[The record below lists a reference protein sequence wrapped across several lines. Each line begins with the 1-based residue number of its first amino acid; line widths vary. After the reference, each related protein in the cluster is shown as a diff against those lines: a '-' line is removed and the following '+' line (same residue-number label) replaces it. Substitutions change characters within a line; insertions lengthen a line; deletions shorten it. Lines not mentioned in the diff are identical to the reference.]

1 MIIAEV
7 NGYQIT
13 EDNYRFELARVMK
26 QMQLQDANQDCRE
39 RAVEHLIDGV
49 LLLNRAREAKIE
61 ISADEIQEKVLD
73 LMMDYETEDDFNTML
88 DETGLDQDTM
98 RERLRDRL
106 MVSRYVKSNICVC
119 VEDVPEEKLR
129 DFYEKN
135 KNQFKTREVVR
146 ASHVLIKDANDVAVQ
161 VYKEIMDEIESP
173 EDFGAIAKILSDCPS
188 FRQSGDLGYFPRGVM
203 VKEIEDAAFSMK
215 VGEISDPI
223 KTQFGTHILMLTDYK
238 ESHIADF
245 EDIKGA
251 LKQRLVQIES
261 ELQLIRHIKQLRAE
275 ADIRIYDENL

>member
-13 EDNYRFELARVMK
+13 DESYRFELVRVMK
-26 QMQLQDANQDCRE
+26 QMQLADANMECRE
-39 RAVEHLIDGV
+39 RAIEHLIDGV
-49 LLLNRAREAKIE
+49 LLLNRARESSIE
-61 ISADEIQEKVLD
+61 ISADEIQEKLLE
-73 LMMDYETEDDFNTML
+73 LMMDFETEDDFNNML
-88 DETGLDQDTM
+88 AETGLDQETM

-106 MVSRYVKSNICVC
+106 MVSRYVQNNFCVRE
-119 VEDVPEEKLR
+119 EDVPEEKLR
-129 DFYEKN
+129 DFYEMN

-146 ASHVLIKDANDVAVQ
+146 ASHVLIKDANDFAIQ
-161 VYKEIMDEIESP
+161 TYKEIMDEIESP
-173 EDFGAIAKILSDCPS
+173 EDFGAIAKMLSDCPS
-188 FRQSGDLGYFPRGVM
+188 FRQSGDLGFFPRGVM

-223 KTQFGTHILMLTDYK
+223 TTQFGTHILMVTDRK
-238 ESHIADF
+238 ESRIADF

-275 ADIRIYDENL
+275 ADILIYDENL